1 MYDVIIIGSGVAGTT
16 AGCFLA
22 CADKKV
28 LILEKERLPR
38 YKTCGG
44 GVIARVMELL
54 PYSLDNAVERRIN
67 LAEVYDH
74 SVDVQFKI
82 ERNNPIIYMTMRKK
96 LDFLMLDKAVTSNAV
111 YHSNAEVTNLIR
123 FDDYVEVITEGKS
136 YKARYIIG
144 ADGATGITTNIL
156 GINKMFKKIPA
167 IESEIFV
174 DELTLERFS
183 KTARFDF
190 GIIPR
195 GYSWVFPKDDHLSI
209 GVLSHN
215 NTGSNLN
222 IHLKDY
228 LDRLGIKDIDRNE
241 QHGYIIP
248 VLNKHKKFDFGRILL
263 VGDAAGLAD
272 PLTAEGISYAVESG
286 RYAAEAILK
295 CGDNVELVNKN
306 YENYLK
312 RITRELN
319 YARLLSNF
327 FYSASSIRNYVMRK
341 FGYRISN
348 LMTDIISGEANYSR
362 VMKNPA
368 NYLKLLSFRS

>member
-16 AGCFLA
+16 AGYFLA
-22 CADKKV
+22 CADNKV
-28 LILEKERLPR
+28 LILDKERLPR

-54 PYSLDNAVERRIN
+54 PYSLDNVVERKIN

-82 ERNNPIIYMTMRKK
+82 ERSNPFIFMTMRKE
-96 LDFLMLDKAVTSNAV
+96 LDFLMLSKAVSSNAV
-111 YHSNAEVTNLIR
+111 YHSNTEVTNLTR
-123 FDDYVEVITEGKS
+123 FDDCVEVITERES

-144 ADGATGITTNIL
+144 ADGAAGITTNVL
-156 GINKMFKKIPA
+156 GIKKMFKKIPA
-167 IESEIFV
+167 VENEIFV
-174 DELTLERFS
+174 DDLTLERFS

-195 GYSWVFPKDDHLSI
+195 GYGWVFPKEDHLSI
-209 GVLSHN
+209 GVLSHS
-215 NTGSNLN
+215 NTGINLN
-222 IHLKDY
+222 MHIKDY
-228 LDRLGIKDIDRNE
+228 LDRLGIRDIEKNE
-241 QHGYIIP
+241 SHGYVIP
-248 VLNKHKKFDFGRILL
+248 VLNKHKKFNFGRILL

-272 PLTAEGISYAVESG
+272 PLTAEGISYAIESG

-295 CGDNVELVNKN
+295 CGDNVELVNEN
-306 YENYLK
+306 YENYLS
-312 RITRELN
+312 RVIRELK

-327 FYSASSIRNYVMRK
+327 FYSTSPFRNYVMRK

-362 VMKNPA
+362 VMKNPT
-368 NYLKLLSFRS
+368 NYLKLLNFRS